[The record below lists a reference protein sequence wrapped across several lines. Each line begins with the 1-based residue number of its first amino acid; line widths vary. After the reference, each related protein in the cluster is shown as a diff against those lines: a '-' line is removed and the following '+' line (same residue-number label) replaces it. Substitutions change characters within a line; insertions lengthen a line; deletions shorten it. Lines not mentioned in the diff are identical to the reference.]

1 MMNLNLIPAV
11 KDITVAAVNNPE
23 FFKGLDKE
31 EQIQQHYRDL
41 IFTKVDNDQLSKEE
55 ENLYD
60 GVNVSKEDPLKLV
73 YTPTVGDNSDLGKE
87 MIKRYNALWNGEEE
101 NNADLSESEKTTKTS
116 TQLPN
121 AKPKNEKAKPEPL
134 QLTINE
140 SQLGIKK
147 EALVVKA
154 DPNAQPPESL
164 LKKVVAEYMEKYKL
178 EDKD

>member
-1 MMNLNLIPAV
+1 M
-11 KDITVAAVNNPE
+11 
-23 FFKGLDKE
+23 
-31 EQIQQHYRDL
+31 

-121 AKPKNEKAKPEPL
+121 AKPKNEKAPSNVKQSEDEGMGDEAGYTKEEV
-134 QLTINE
+134 QLMGFSTDGN
-140 SQLGIKK
+140 
-147 EALVVKA
+147 VVYDQEGNPISYIIGSKA
-154 DPNAQPPESL
+154 DP
-164 LKKVVAEYMEKYKL
+164 KYK
-178 EDKD
+178 EKEQKKPVEENKTIENAEGGSK